1 MVHAVAAGAMMTGV
15 DDGSAAA
22 IGAKPAGA
30 HDFER
35 LFRDDGPG
43 VWRTIYAFSG
53 GRRDV
58 ADDATAEAFARA
70 MAHAA
75 TVRDPIAWIYRTAF
89 RLASAELKRE
99 RRRPPAQMDVV
110 ADPPEVRGLI
120 AALRELSPNQRAAI
134 VLRFEADLPVDE
146 VARRMGIAAPTVRVH
161 LHRGRA
167 RLRELLGADDD

>member
-1 MVHAVAAGAMMTGV
+1 MVHAAATGAMMTGV

-22 IGAKPAGA
+22 ISAGRAGA

-35 LFRDDGPG
+35 LYREDGPG
-43 VWRTIYAFSG
+43 VWRTMYAFTG

-70 MAHAA
+70 IAHAA

-89 RLASAELKRE
+89 RLATAELKGE
-99 RRRPPAQMDVV
+99 RRRSPAEPDT
-110 ADPPEVRGLI
+110 ATEPPEVSGLI

-134 VLRFEADLPVDE
+134 VLRYEADLPVDE
-146 VARRMGIAAPTVRVH
+146 VAKRMGIAAPTVRVH
-161 LHRGRA
+161 LHRGRT